1 MSKRRRSNPYD
12 AACKS
17 AQVVKS
23 KAAAAQDDL
32 KLGQVK
38 RQVNTAR
45 KIDYL
50 ESESDDDENESNIH
64 RKKRGLKILSV
75 KVRELVQKL
84 GQATYSNVA
93 NQLIDHLRN
102 RKDILEMA
110 DENESEEEDEQ
121 EYSEESPDKRGN

>member
-1 MSKRRRSNPYD
+1 MSKCRRLNPYD

-23 KAAAAQDDL
+23 KAAAQDDL
-32 KLGQVK
+32 KLSQVK

>member
-1 MSKRRRSNPYD
+1 MGKRRRLNPYE

-23 KAAAAQDDL
+23 KAAQDYL
-32 KLGQVK
+32 KVSQVK
-38 RQVNTAR
+38 RHVNTAR
-45 KIDYL
+45 KIDYP

-110 DENESEEEDEQ
+110 DENESEEEDE
-121 EYSEESPDKRGN
+121 EYSEESPDKKGN

>member
-1 MSKRRRSNPYD
+1 
-12 AACKS
+12 
-17 AQVVKS
+17 
-23 KAAAAQDDL
+23 L
-32 KLGQVK
+32 KLSQVK